1 MEQIEL
7 PLNTKDVDAPAVN
20 LGDTTNL
27 PQNYDSFAS
36 SLWETLTFQRNVN
49 LPFAPANDK
58 ALGLSIAMQCA
69 AVKARDIAK
78 AEMYLWRKSGRTY
91 VRVEPGEHWFSRMLA
106 RRPNDYHSWAEFWRM
121 VITHYALSQNSYIL
135 KRPTRAE
142 GRVAV
147 PTAACTRPDGHQ
159 RHWQRVLRHR
169 SPWQLPGRRSADQ
182 EPDSSACS

>member
-1 MEQIEL
+1 MEQTEL
-7 PLNTKDVDAPAVN
+7 PFTKDVDAPPVA

-78 AEMYLWRKSGRTY
+78 AEMYLWRKSGR
-91 VRVEPGEHWFSRMLA
+91 
-106 RRPNDYHSWAEFWRM
+106 
-121 VITHYALSQNSYIL
+121 
-135 KRPTRAE
+135 
-142 GRVAV
+142 
-147 PTAACTRPDGHQ
+147 
-159 RHWQRVLRHR
+159 HR
-169 SPWQLPGRRSADQ
+169 SGGAGRALVLAYARQASERLPLLG
-182 EPDSSACS
+182 